1 HLEGGDGGAH
11 ARVPRIR
18 GDHLRA
24 QLQLEL
30 TIGVGGEDG
39 LAHVVGVGVVP
50 VPADA
55 GHADGVLDRGG
66 GARGPLADGPAVAD
80 ADVVAV
86 GEERQPQGLTA
97 LEGDAATGAHRE
109 GRVRVEAG
117 VRVGRVH
124 HHAVPRVAGVTDAVA
139 VVVTL
144 VGVLVQLAV
153 VLAVEHAVVFDVLF
167 AGITD
172 AVVVGVLLVAVGNG
186 GAVVASVVH
195 AVTVGVHHA
204 LHTGDGG
211 GVGRVGVARA
221 VVLGVGNAVAIV
233 VSVAGV
239 TLAVTVGVS
248 LVRVVDAGAVVGGVQ
263 HVVAVLVRV
272 AGITL
277 AVAIGV
283 ALVGVG
289 DGGAVVAGVAHAV
302 AVAVG
307 LVTVGDEGAVV
318 EAVGLAVTV
327 GIVGVRQ
334 RLAVVGVAHPHRT
347 AAATAAAAAFLHRRT
362 ALGTETFGVVT
373 VLRQPR
379 RGPREREADHQRSD
393 QSNVLHLSNPFR
405 RSEGAREQKPRR
417 SSGPEEPAVSPVGC
431 RAARGPDRVGVG

>member
-1 HLEGGDGGAH
+1 LERRDGLLH
-11 ARVPRIR
+11 AGVARIR
-18 GDHLRA
+18 RHHLRA

-30 TIGVGGEDG
+30 TLGVGGEDG
-39 LAHVVGVGVVP
+39 LAHVVGIGVAP

-124 HHAVPRVAGVTDAVA
+124 HHAVPRVAGGTGAVA

-153 VLAVEHAVVFDVLF
+153 VLAVEHAVVVDVLV

-172 AVVVGVLLVAVGNG
+172 AVVVGVLLVAVGHG

-195 AVTVGVHHA
+195 AITVGVHHA

-211 GVGRVGVARA
+211 GVGWVGVAGA
-221 VVLGVGNAVAIV
+221 VVLGVGNAGAIV
-233 VSVAGV
+233 VGVAGLA
-239 TLAVTVGVS
+239 LAVTVGVG
-248 LVRVVDAGAVVGGVQ
+248 LVGVVDAGAVVGAVQ

-289 DGGAVVAGVAHAV
+289 DAAAVVAGVAHAS
-302 AVAVG
+302 AVSVG

-327 GIVGVRQ
+327 GVVGVRQ

-347 AAATAAAAAFLHRRT
+347 AAATAAAAAPLFLRRT
-362 ALGTETFGVVT
+362 ALGTKTFGVVT
-373 VLRQPR
+373 VLRER
-379 RGPREREADHQRSD
+379 RHGPEQGQCDHRACKS
-393 QSNVLHLSNPFR
+393 SGHGKS
-405 RSEGAREQKPRR
+405 SEVR
-417 SSGPEEPAVSPVGC
+417 SSNERSSAEPLEV
-431 RAARGPDRVGVG
+431 